1 MGWKG
6 PRGASS
12 LTRGSRQ
19 AQRSASLPR
28 PALRCAEP
36 ACLNEGSR
44 AGCGKGGRG
53 SRLHWDEPRPLRTEI
68 VGAARKHGSRAGR
81 SPALSRW
88 ICGKSSQMSMIPECN
103 KIP

>member
-1 MGWKG
+1 MEGT
-6 PRGASS
+6 PRGFLADE
-12 LTRGSRQ
+12 RGSRQ

-44 AGCGKGGRG
+44 AGCGKGGRR
-53 SRLHWDEPRPLRTEI
+53 SRLHWDEPKPLRTEI

-81 SPALSRW
+81 SPALSCW